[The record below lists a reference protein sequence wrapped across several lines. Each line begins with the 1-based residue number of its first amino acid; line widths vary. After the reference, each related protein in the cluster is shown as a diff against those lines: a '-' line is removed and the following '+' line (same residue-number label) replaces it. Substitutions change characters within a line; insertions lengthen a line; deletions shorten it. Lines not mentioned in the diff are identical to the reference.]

1 MGILVNSYY
10 SETTPGSAEQGENSD
25 NGFVWVD
32 CEITFR
38 ELVDYLKNDFTDSS
52 DYPVSLS
59 SWFSTGHYVE
69 DYRTMTER
77 EETLHFSRSNPHYK
91 IKYWH
96 KAIKAVYGKG
106 IGA

>member
-1 MGILVNSYY
+1 MGILVDRCY
-10 SETTPGSAEQGENSD
+10 SETTPESAEQGENSD
-25 NGFVWVD
+25 NGFICVD

-38 ELVDYLKNDFTDSS
+38 KLVDYLNNEFTTAS

-59 SWFSTGHYVE
+59 SWFSTGYYVD
-69 DYRTMTER
+69 DYSTMTER

>member
-10 SETTPGSAEQGENSD
+10 SETTPESAEQGENSD
-25 NGFVWVD
+25 NGIIWED
-32 CEITFR
+32 REITFR
-38 ELVDYLKNDFTDSS
+38 ELVEYLNNKFTTAS
-52 DYPVSLS
+52 DYPVSLY
-59 SWFSTGHYVE
+59 SWFSTGYYVK
-69 DYRTMTER
+69 DYRTITER